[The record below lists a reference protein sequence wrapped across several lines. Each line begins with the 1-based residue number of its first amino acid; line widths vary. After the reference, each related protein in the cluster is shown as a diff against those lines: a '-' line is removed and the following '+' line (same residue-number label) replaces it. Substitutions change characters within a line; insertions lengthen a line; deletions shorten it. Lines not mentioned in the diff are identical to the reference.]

1 MASRSPKNALP
12 VSGLYKPCS
21 PSDFKFT
28 TTKALEPLEGILGQ
42 GRAEEAMRFA
52 MSMPSTGYN
61 IYAVGRNGLGKRTMV
76 LRYLEKQQAKSPDVF
91 DWCYVNNFDDVRL
104 PKVLRLPAGVSQ
116 GVKKD
121 IEQLLL
127 RLKKAIPQAFDNES
141 YYERAEQLK
150 GDLTQRQE
158 KALKRVAEQAKK
170 QNVSLTI
177 STPGGYRLT
186 ATDGENPYTADA
198 FADLPEEKKQ
208 EFEDRI
214 GRLEKKLRS
223 VLRKLAQWE
232 QDYSDQQQQL
242 NEEVTLGVSEHLFE
256 ALLTKYK
263 EFPEVSAHL
272 ISMQKDILQNVE
284 VFLEDGEEQAAM
296 GAATLDNKL
305 PRRYQINVL
314 VHHPESGMP
323 PIVVEDNPNHYNLF
337 GSIENVT
344 YKGTVFTDFSLIRP
358 GALHRANGG
367 YLLMDAVKLLEQPFA
382 WDAIKRSVRSG
393 GIAAN
398 ALEKELTLS
407 GTISLD
413 PEHVP
418 LKVKIVLF
426 GDRDT
431 YLLLQAYD
439 PDFAELFKVIA
450 DFESEIPRN
459 HESQMNYARFIASL
473 VASKR
478 LMHFDKRAVMR
489 IIEHSCRVAEHQ
501 NRLSLH
507 AADIANLLRE
517 SDYWAAQVKAK
528 VVQEEH
534 VNKALQS
541 AEFRSSRIRDQVFES
556 IQDGS
561 TLIST
566 QGSEVGQINALSV
579 LSTGDHEF
587 GVPSRLTATCFYGD
601 GHVVDI
607 ERDVKLAGA
616 IHSKGMMILTAYL
629 ASCFGRT
636 EPLKI
641 SASITFEQSY
651 SQVDGDSASMAEYCA
666 LISAISEVPLRQDL
680 AITGS
685 MNQFGVSQPVGG
697 VNEKIEGFFDTCCI
711 QGLTGTQG
719 VILPRV
725 NAHNLMLGRRVLE
738 ACQRK
743 EFAIYVVDR
752 VEEALELLTEMKA
765 GTRSPD
771 GHFPKNSLLGK
782 VQARLRQLHKPGTL
796 RKSTKGE

>member
-1 MASRSPKNALP
+1 MSSKNPLP
-12 VSGLYKPCS
+12 VSALYKPCAAA
-21 PSDFKFT
+21 DFSFAT
-28 TTKALEPLEGILGQ
+28 TRSLEPLEGILGQ
-42 GRAEEAMRFA
+42 GRAEEAMKFA

-76 LRYLEKQQAKSPDVF
+76 MRYLEKTHEKSPDVF
-91 DWCYVNNFDDVRL
+91 DWCYVNNFDDVRS
-104 PKVLRLPAGVSQ
+104 PKVLRLPAGMSQ

-121 IEQLLL
+121 IEQLLG

-150 GDLTQRQE
+150 SDLTQKQE
-158 KALKRVAEQAKK
+158 KALKKIAEQAKK
-170 QNVSLTI
+170 QSVTLSI
-177 STPGGYRLT
+177 STPGGYRL
-186 ATDGENPYTADA
+186 AANDGETPYSTEA
-198 FADLPEEKKQ
+198 FAQLPDGKRK
-208 EFEDRI
+208 EFEDKI
-214 GRLEKKLRS
+214 SRLEKKLRS

-232 QDYSDQQQQL
+232 QDYGDSQQKL
-242 NEEVTLGVSEHLFE
+242 NEEVAISVSDHLFDVLLKKYRDLPEVHEHLQ
-256 ALLTKYK
+256 A
-263 EFPEVSAHL
+263 
-272 ISMQKDILQNVE
+272 MQKDILENVE
-284 VFLEDGEEQAAM
+284 VFLEEGEEQAALA
-296 GAATLDNKL
+296 AATLDNKL
-305 PRRYQINVL
+305 PRRYQLNVM
-314 VHHPESGMP
+314 VHHDEKGLP

-337 GSIENVT
+337 GAIENVT
-344 YKGTVFTDFSLIRP
+344 YKGTVFTDFSLIRA

-367 YLLMDAVKLLEQPFA
+367 FLLMDAVKLLEQPFA
-382 WDAIKRSVRSG
+382 WDAIKRSLRSG

-407 GTISLD
+407 GTISLE

-418 LKVKIVLF
+418 LKLKIVLF
-426 GDRDT
+426 GDRET
-431 YLLLQAYD
+431 YLLLQSYD
-439 PDFAELFKVIA
+439 ADFAELFKVIA

-459 HESQMNYARFIASL
+459 VETQLKYARFITSL
-473 VASKR
+473 IVSKQ
-478 LMHFDKRAVMR
+478 LMHCDRKAVMR

-517 SDYWAAQVKAK
+517 SDYWAMQVKAK
-528 VVQEEH
+528 VIQEEH

-541 AEFRSSRIRDQVFES
+541 AEYRSSRIRDQVFES

-561 TLIST
+561 ILIST
-566 QGSEVGQINALSV
+566 TGAEVGQINALSV

-587 GVPSRLTATCFYGD
+587 GVPSRLTATCYYGD
-601 GHVVDI
+601 GHVVDV

-629 ASCFGRT
+629 SSNFGRT
-636 EPLKI
+636 EPLRL

-651 SQVDGDSASMAEYCA
+651 SEVDGDSASMAEYCA
-666 LISAISEVPLRQDL
+666 LISAIANVPLRQDL

-719 VILPRV
+719 VIIPRV
-725 NAHNLMLGRRVLE
+725 NAHNLMLDYRVLE
-738 ACQRK
+738 ACKQK
-743 EFAIYVVDR
+743 KFTIYVVEK
-752 VEEALELLTEMKA
+752 VEEALELMTGMHVGIR
-765 GTRSPD
+765 GTK
-771 GHFPKNSLLGK
+771 GLFPPSTLLGL
-782 VQARLRQLHKPGTL
+782 VQSRMKSLQKSAARHHDDKHVD
-796 RKSTKGE
+796 